1 MNTPVVNLIVFVLAL
16 AGIFVLF
23 APRFGLFVNFVGR
36 RRQAERVRV
45 EDTLK
50 HIYDHEYRG
59 ETATLASV
67 TDGLRIASAT
77 ALALVE
83 RVQQGGLVTVVDG
96 RILLSDEGR
105 KYALQVIRAHRL
117 WERYLADETNID
129 PVRWHAEAERH
140 EHSLTP
146 EQVEALSK
154 RLGNPRF
161 DPHGD
166 PIPTPDGDVPHETI
180 VPLTQLDIGD
190 NARVVH
196 IEDEPD
202 VVYAQLLALGVYVGM
217 ELRVEAK
224 SEDRI
229 IAGAEGGHK
238 LVLAPIVAANLS
250 IHKIAAQEME
260 DIEKARETLAA
271 LGNGEAAEVARISPA
286 CRGLER
292 RRLMDLGILPGTRVE
307 YDRQGMTGGLT
318 AYRVRGT
325 VIALRQEQADMI
337 SIHNKERLAS

>member
-1 MNTPVVNLIVFVLAL
+1 MNSPILNILVFVVA
-16 AGIFVLF
+16 AGAAVALF
-23 APRFGLFVNFVGR
+23 APRIGLVHNVHGR
-36 RRQAERVRV
+36 RREANRIRL

-50 HIYDHEYRG
+50 HVYDHEYRG

-67 TDGLRIASAT
+67 TDGLRIASAP

-83 RVQQGGLVTVVDG
+83 RMQQAGLVTVVDG
-96 RILLSDEGR
+96 RILLTGDGR

-117 WERYLADETNID
+117 WERYLADETGVD
-129 PVRWHAEAERH
+129 PVRWHVEAHRR
-140 EHSLTP
+140 EHSLTL
-146 EQVEALSK
+146 EQADELSK

-166 PIPTPDGDVPHETI
+166 PIPTSEGEVPEDKV
-180 VPLTQLDIGD
+180 VPVTQLDVGD
-190 NARVVH
+190 SARVVH

-202 VVYAQLLALGVYVGM
+202 AVYAQLLALGVYVGM

-224 SEDRI
+224 SDDRI
-229 IAGAEGGHK
+229 IAEAEGGRK
-238 LVLAPIVAANLS
+238 LVLAPMVAANLS
-250 IHKIAAQEME
+250 IQRIAEQEME
-260 DIEKARETLAA
+260 DLEKAQETLAG
-271 LGNGEAAEVARISPA
+271 LRDGEAAEVARISPA
-286 CRGLER
+286 CLGLER

-307 YDRQGMTGGLT
+307 YDRRGMTGGLT